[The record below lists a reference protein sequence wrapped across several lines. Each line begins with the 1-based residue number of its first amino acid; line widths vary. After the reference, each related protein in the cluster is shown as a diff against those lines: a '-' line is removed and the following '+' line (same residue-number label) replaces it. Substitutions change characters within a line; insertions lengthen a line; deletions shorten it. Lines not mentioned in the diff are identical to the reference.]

1 MLRKANMFHSGSLV
15 RCSKPGIVLAAV
27 IAAALAGCAK
37 QQGHREANAS
47 AARPQP
53 AYCEPA
59 PAPDCEFRGSKLKT
73 VDSEE
78 FDRLKGA
85 YERRCIHHAEKAERE
100 RMRQLQAAGACAG
113 KPAPSVAA
121 SR

>member
-1 MLRKANMFHSGSLV
+1 MFHFGSLV
-15 RCSKPGIVLAAV
+15 RRAKPGIVLAVVMAV
-27 IAAALAGCAK
+27 ALAGCAK
-37 QQGHREANAS
+37 QQSRREANAS

-53 AYCEPA
+53 SYCEQGPV
-59 PAPDCEFRGSKLKT
+59 PDCEFKGSKLKT

-85 YERRCIHHAEKAERE
+85 YERRCIRHAEKAERQ

-113 KPAPSVAA
+113 KPASTLAA
-121 SR
+121 NR